1 MKLNYHVKC
10 CNQIAVLCSE
20 NYLEDVKAVISDY
33 FQHNITIRDSD
44 VNSPPFAF
52 HLRKRLTKV
61 REWKQVTLPSLFKQY
76 KKDFPS
82 NKEELFT
89 WIANFLV
96 EPDKQKLEELVKA
109 KVNSIKIRHSSSDIT
124 PTPLTKLKFTR
135 VILEE
140 DIEEGKEEGKEEQE
154 DEFKDVQLQV

>member
-1 MKLNYHVKC
+1 M
-10 CNQIAVLCSE
+10 
-20 NYLEDVKAVISDY
+20 
-33 FQHNITIRDSD
+33 
-44 VNSPPFAF
+44 
-52 HLRKRLTKV
+52 
-61 REWKQVTLPSLFKQY
+61 
-76 KKDFPS
+76 
-82 NKEELFT
+82 
-89 WIANFLV
+89 
-96 EPDKQKLEELVKA
+96 KA